1 MSKWLLPTLSEI
13 LALHDPTWTL
23 PVGKQLLAHT
33 NGNGAINGD
42 QPEVQQRRAEREW
55 RGAVA
60 ALSLM
65 LQQTLTHQTQPGQE
79 FSPHGIVLSGP
90 LPLLS
95 LPDLLFQLSTW
106 VLTPDSLS
114 QVAWMPFLL
123 PSGYT
128 QSEGAPQHEFSATPT
143 MLPVIPSDPL
153 TGERFCLVSTL
164 DFSLVMVLGE
174 SLTGEPAFM
183 YSFMP
188 DVVQQAWETLRPR
201 ILLTMPHQIDQLDQQ
216 MQQFAPVTP
225 NYERVMQFNRLLLEH
240 LPVSTEAPRPDRRQT
255 RCDDQPAVPPEVE
268 PSTAN
273 TDTSPD
279 VELLQAIAHEVRTP
293 LATIRTLAR
302 SLLKRTDLPA
312 VVVKRLE
319 AIDREC
325 SEQIDRFSLFFRAV
339 ELETAANRHSAM
351 PLTRT
356 SVEQVLKLSIPR
368 WQQQASQRQLKLDV
382 VMPETMPTVVSD
394 PTMLDQALTS
404 LIERFTRSLPAGNHI
419 RVEVVPAGSQLK
431 VQLQSQ
437 PDDAANL
444 GSNWPG
450 HDLMSSAKSL
460 GQLLTFQPETGS
472 ITLNLAATKNLF
484 QALGGKLIVKQRP
497 QQGEVMTVFLPLEKS
512 TAAKDGALDSIFR

>member
-1 MSKWLLPTLSEI
+1 
-13 LALHDPTWTL
+13 
-23 PVGKQLLAHT
+23 
-33 NGNGAINGD
+33 
-42 QPEVQQRRAEREW
+42 
-55 RGAVA
+55 
-60 ALSLM
+60 
-65 LQQTLTHQTQPGQE
+65 
-79 FSPHGIVLSGP
+79 
-90 LPLLS
+90 
-95 LPDLLFQLSTW
+95 
-106 VLTPDSLS
+106 
-114 QVAWMPFLL
+114 
-123 PSGYT
+123 
-128 QSEGAPQHEFSATPT
+128 
-143 MLPVIPSDPL
+143 
-153 TGERFCLVSTL
+153 
-164 DFSLVMVLGE
+164 
-174 SLTGEPAFM
+174 
-183 YSFMP
+183 
-188 DVVQQAWETLRPR
+188 
-201 ILLTMPHQIDQLDQQ
+201 MPHQVAPLDQQ
-216 MQQFAPVTP
+216 MQQFAPVAP

-240 LPVSTEAPRPDRRQT
+240 LPDATEAPRPDRRQP
-255 RCDDQPAVPPEVE
+255 RCDDQPAAAPESE
-268 PSTAN
+268 PSTTT

-339 ELETAANRHSAM
+339 ELETSANRHSAM

-394 PTMLDQALTS
+394 PIMLDQALTS
-404 LIERFTRSLPAGNHI
+404 LIERFTRSLPAGSHI
-419 RVEVVPAGSQLK
+419 RVEVAPAGNQLK

-437 PDDAANL
+437 PEDAANL
-444 GSNWPG
+444 GPNWPG

-497 QQGEVMTVFLPLEKS
+497 QQGEVMTVFLPLEKP
-512 TAAKDGALDSIFR
+512 TVTKDGTLDSIFR